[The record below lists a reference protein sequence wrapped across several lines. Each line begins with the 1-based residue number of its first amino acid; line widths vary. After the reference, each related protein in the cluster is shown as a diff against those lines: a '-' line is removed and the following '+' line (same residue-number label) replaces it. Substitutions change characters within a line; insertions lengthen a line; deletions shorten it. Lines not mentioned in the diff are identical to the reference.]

1 MRMRKINSGQ
11 SLVEF
16 ALIFPILFLLVMGLS
31 DIGRAIFYYA
41 TLNTAVRE
49 GTRFAI
55 VQPYGDYLAIPDK
68 CTIATTDLYPLD
80 CNADCKSKANI
91 NICNAIKDKF
101 FSIGELSS
109 STIKIDH
116 TGSHTPT
123 ADPQIKIT
131 IDYLFKPVTPGLA
144 LIANFTI
151 QVNSQMTSMP
161 IAQP

>member
-16 ALIFPILFLLVMGLS
+16 VLIFPFLFLLLMGLF

-55 VQPYGDYLAIPDK
+55 VQPYGDYLVIPTN
-68 CTIATTDLYPLD
+68 CTTATTDGYPLD
-80 CNADCKSKANI
+80 CNAVCKSKANI
-91 NICNAIKDKF
+91 NICNTIKDKYF
-101 FSIGELSS
+101 NIGELSS
-109 STIKIDH
+109 STVTIDH
-116 TGSHTPT
+116 TGSLK
-123 ADPQIKIT
+123 DPQINII
-131 IDYLFKPVTPGLA
+131 IDYTFKPVTPGLA
-144 LIANFTI
+144 IIADIPI
-151 QVNSQMTSMP
+151 QVNSQMLSVP

>member
-1 MRMRKINSGQ
+1 MRTRKIYSGQ

-16 ALIFPILFLLVMGLS
+16 ALIFPILFLLVMGLF

-55 VQPYGDYLAIPDK
+55 VQPYCDYLADPTN
-68 CTIATTDLYPLD
+68 CTGATTDSYPLD
-80 CNADCKSKANI
+80 CKNAVSKANI
-91 NICNAIKDKF
+91 NICNAIKDKYF
-101 FSIGELSS
+101 NIGELSS
-109 STIKIDH
+109 STIKIYH
-116 TGSHTPT
+116 TVSLTD
-123 ADPQIKIT
+123 DPQIKII

-144 LIANFTI
+144 LIADLPI
-151 QVNSQMTSMP
+151 QVNSQMLSLP